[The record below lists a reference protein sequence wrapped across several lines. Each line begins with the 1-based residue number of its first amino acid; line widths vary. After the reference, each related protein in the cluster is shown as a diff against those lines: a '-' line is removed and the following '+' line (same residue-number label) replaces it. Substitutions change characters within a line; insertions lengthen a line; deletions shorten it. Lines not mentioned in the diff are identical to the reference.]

1 MSPRKRAIITIDCE
15 TDPFLRGRV
24 PMPFLWGLYD
34 GERYRHFPTA
44 ARMIRYIMT
53 LGKVKV
59 YAHNGGKF
67 DYQFLYEFLEPY
79 TEAMIINGR
88 LARFTIGEAEFLD
101 SWNILPTALR
111 NFGAKLSIDIS
122 RLEKNVRHKH
132 MEEIIRY
139 NRQDCV
145 GLWEGVTGFIETY
158 GSNLTLAGAALK
170 FWIGLGHEKPISE
183 PDFYHDMKHY
193 YYGGRVQCFKK
204 GLIDKAF
211 HVVDINSAYPFAM
224 VHKHPISVK
233 AHTLTGKAAQGPVI
247 EQSMYVI
254 KGVSRGSLPW
264 RDDNGAL
271 TFPHDDVVRVYKI
284 TGWELKAGIETGR
297 VGPFAI
303 EQREDFLKEIDFGD
317 YVGHFYRLKSSVD
330 KSSAAYVYAKLFLNS
345 LYGKFGACPEAY
357 ASYGIVS
364 MKDRTKVS
372 KNRETM
378 IGRKRG
384 PWSWAGTLGT
394 FALMEGR
401 DDETGET
408 NPVESDFINAAT
420 AASITG
426 FVRAY
431 LLRHMDALEKAGAT
445 MLYCDTDSL
454 VYQLD
459 SDVATHPLSMGKLLG
474 QWSYEGRFSHGAIA
488 GKKLY
493 AFHQDA
499 ETYRETCAKSKGED
513 KPTPWKKANKG
524 VKLNAEEIVEIAKGG
539 QIVWEADAPIVSPKR
554 KLKEGES
561 EVPAR
566 FMHRTVK
573 MT

>member
-1 MSPRKRAIITIDCE
+1 MSPPRPIITVDCE
-15 TDPFLRGRV
+15 TDPFLRNRV
-24 PMPFLWGLYD
+24 PQPFLWGLYD

-44 ARMIRYIMT
+44 TRMIRYIAT

-111 NFGAKLSIDIS
+111 NFGAKLNIDI
-122 RLEKNVRHKH
+122 RKLEASERDKY

-139 NRQDCV
+139 NKQDCV
-145 GLWEGVTGFIETY
+145 GLWEGVTGFIKNY
-158 GSNLTLAGAALK
+158 GSHLTLASAALK
-170 FWIGLGHEKPISE
+170 FWIKLGHEKPVSDS
-183 PDFYHDMKHY
+183 DFYHDMKAY

-204 GLIDKAF
+204 GIISEPF

-224 VHKHPISVK
+224 THKHPISVK
-233 AHTLTGKAAQGPVI
+233 SHTLTGKRAQGPVI
-247 EQSMYVI
+247 LQSMYVI
-254 KGVSRGSLPW
+254 EGVSRGALPW
-264 RDDNGAL
+264 RDENGAL
-271 TFPHDDVVRVYKI
+271 TFPHDKTVREYKI
-284 TGWELKAGIETGR
+284 TGWELQAGIDTGR
-297 VGPFAI
+297 VGPYTI
-303 EQREDFLKEIDFGD
+303 TQREDFLKEIDFVD
-317 YVGHFYRLKSSVD
+317 YVSHFYKLKSSVD
-330 KSSAAYVYAKLFLNS
+330 KTSAEYVYAKLFLNS
-345 LYGKFGACPEAY
+345 LYGKFGACPESY
-357 ASYGIVS
+357 STYGIVS
-364 MKDRTKVS
+364 MKDRAKVTK
-372 KNRETM
+372 NHTTM
-378 IGRKRG
+378 IGRKSG

-394 FALMEGR
+394 YALMEGR
-401 DDETGET
+401 DDATGKK
-408 NPVESDFINAAT
+408 NPVESDFLNAAT

-431 LLRHMDALEKAGAT
+431 LMRHMHALEEKGAT
-445 MLYCDTDSL
+445 ILYCDTDSI
-454 VYQLD
+454 VYQMPG
-459 SDVATHPLSMGKLLG
+459 DVSKHPLILGKELG
-474 QWSYEGRFSHGAIA
+474 QWSYEGCFSHGAIA

-499 ETYRETCAKSKGED
+499 ETYKQTCAKYKGDD

-524 VKLNAEEIVEIAKGG
+524 VKLKAEEIVAIAKGG
-539 QIVWEADAPIVSPKR
+539 QVVWEADAPIVSPKR
-554 KLKEGES
+554 KLKEGEK